1 MSEQAAQSGDFPG
14 AETVTAPGMG
24 TGKVSEVA
32 GELVAPAASDYPAL
46 PADGRCAM
54 SSEHRHPALVR
65 GDDGN
70 LHVRRFAS
78 ACDAVA
84 AARGRECAAPAAG
97 MWVVEE
103 AVPHPRGG
111 WTAAV
116 RMGRGSARVYA
127 GWWPRRSAVPT
138 FFAVEPSDAGGVR

>member
-1 MSEQAAQSGDFPG
+1 
-14 AETVTAPGMG
+14 
-24 TGKVSEVA
+24 
-32 GELVAPAASDYPAL
+32 
-46 PADGRCAM
+46 M

-78 ACDAVA
+78 AADAA
-84 AARGRECAAPAAG
+84 GAARGRECAAPAAG
-97 MWVVEE
+97 MLVVEE

-116 RMGRGSARVYA
+116 RLGRGSARVYA
-127 GWWPRRSAVPT
+127 GWWPVRGAVPT

>member
-1 MSEQAAQSGDFPG
+1 
-14 AETVTAPGMG
+14 
-24 TGKVSEVA
+24 
-32 GELVAPAASDYPAL
+32 
-46 PADGRCAM
+46 M

-65 GDDGN
+65 GDDGS

-78 ACDAVA
+78 AADAA
-84 AARGRECAAPAAG
+84 EAARGREWVEPQAG
-97 MWVVEE
+97 ALVVEE

-138 FFAVEPSDAGGVR
+138 FFAVEPAVAGGVR

>member
-1 MSEQAAQSGDFPG
+1 MS
-14 AETVTAPGMG
+14 
-24 TGKVSEVA
+24 
-32 GELVAPAASDYPAL
+32 PACY
-46 PADGRCAM
+46 
-54 SSEHRHPALVR
+54 PALVR
-65 GDDGN
+65 GEDGN

-78 ACDAVA
+78 AADAA
-84 AARGRECAAPAAG
+84 GAARGRECAAPAAG
-97 MWVVEE
+97 MLVVEE

-138 FFAVEPSDAGGVR
+138 FFAVEPTVAGGVR

>member
-1 MSEQAAQSGDFPG
+1 
-14 AETVTAPGMG
+14 
-24 TGKVSEVA
+24 
-32 GELVAPAASDYPAL
+32 
-46 PADGRCAM
+46 M

-78 ACDAVA
+78 AADATG

-127 GWWPRRSAVPT
+127 GWWPTRGAVPT
-138 FFAVEPSDAGGVR
+138 FFAAEPAAAGGVR